1 MTTEQKVNLPS
12 FKSVDLR
19 MVYPAFESDLT
30 DLIIKLEPLRKLRV
44 EGTTPEQ
51 TFFQIKAIF
60 HILESIGSARIEGN
74 RTTVIEYIDQK
85 LEKKAHNPD
94 SFKEIENMEI
104 ALNFIDDNIG
114 SVPINR
120 AFVSELHRRTVAEL
134 SIEGSKAPGAYRDCV
149 VGVQGSAL
157 VPPPPAL
164 VASLMD
170 ELLQFISRE
179 DAPKFDLI
187 KIALAHHRFE
197 WIHPFDN
204 GNGRVGRLLTYAT
217 MVKFGFAVNLAQIIN
232 PTAIFCYDR
241 DKYNMALAR
250 ADQGDDEGLL
260 EWVKYMLS
268 GLQRELDKTDKL
280 ADYNYLKKEILLPT
294 IDFSLDKNILNDVEA
309 EILRLAIKKRGI
321 TNADI
326 RVILPTK
333 HRSDISHLIR
343 SLLDKNYL
351 VRIGPGK
358 RKYAISFQNNRLVR
372 GVINALDRAGFLPAN
387 AGGAIS

>member
-1 MTTEQKVNLPS
+1 MLSEQKEILPR
-12 FKSVDLR
+12 FKSIDLR

-30 DLIIKLEPLRKLRV
+30 DLIVKLEYLRRLRA
-44 EGTTPEQ
+44 EGTTPGQ

-85 LEKKAHNPD
+85 MEKKAHHTE

-104 ALNFIDDNIG
+104 ALKFIDENIA
-114 SVPINR
+114 SVPIDR

-134 SIEGSKAPGAYRDCV
+134 SEEGSRAPGSYREFA
-149 VGVQGSAL
+149 VGVRGSEL
-157 VPPPPAL
+157 VPPPTAL

-170 ELLQFISRE
+170 ELFRFISAAN
-179 DAPKFDLI
+179 APKYDLI
-187 KIALAHHRFE
+187 KIALSHHRFE

-204 GNGRVGRLLTYAT
+204 GNGRTGRLLTYAM
-217 MVKFGFAVNLAQIIN
+217 MVKFGFNVNLARIVN
-232 PTAIFCYDR
+232 PAAIFCYDR

-260 EWVKYMLS
+260 EWAKYMLA

-280 ADYNYLKKEILLPT
+280 TDYEYLKKEILLPA
-294 IDFSLDKNILNDVEA
+294 IDFSLDKNILNEVESK
-309 EILRLAIKKRGI
+309 ILRLAIEKKGI
-321 TNADI
+321 TNTDI
-326 RVILPTK
+326 RTILSIR

-343 SLLDKNYL
+343 DLLDKNYL
-351 VRIGPGK
+351 VPIGPGK
-358 RKYAISFQNNRLVR
+358 RKYVISFQENRLVR
-372 GVINALDRAGFLPAN
+372 GVISALGKAGFLPTN
-387 AGGAIS
+387 VAGVIS